1 MNIEPHV
8 EMHNVKKMKTSKYG
22 QAGKMAVIGAF
33 PTSTFKLGVFESM
46 EEAQK
51 AMLGEYKLPDDTS
64 IENAAK
70 TIVPDDFI
78 SFYCIEHCFIKN
90 SATYGPEDVLF
101 VNTNYGKSTLVSN
114 STNEDIANAC
124 ILLAEEEFDIL
135 TVAENV
141 KLATSQTVEEVTST
155 ILNPVWKT
163 LKDFNDL
170 QFLNQKPF
178 GIITGIDFTG
188 ADDTILGLFKTL
200 FKDQGIF
207 KAVSTPV
214 RYIGEENS
222 LNIAQSGCWHAAFTA
237 GRAVNLS
244 ETAKVYEDI
253 LGENTKD
260 LYPTTNTT
268 AGAITW
274 KKLLDNGF
282 HTTKYKNRREHTI
295 QCLSNITP
303 ADYDM
308 KIERTRNYVLKRLVV
323 ADTLGDDNDEYAI
336 EHVDGVFK
344 YEKETAIENRL
355 IKDMEYEFEKVDSE
369 TVKARVQMAINDIIR
384 VFIIENTLEIATF
397 EEE

>member
-8 EMHNVKKMKTSKYG
+8 EMYNVKKMKTSKYG

-135 TVAENV
+135 TVAENIN
-141 KLATSQTVEEVTST
+141 LASPGVNENDPA

-260 LYPTTNTT
+260 LYQTTNTT

-282 HTTKYKNRREHTI
+282 HTTKYKNRREKVI
-295 QCLSNITP
+295 ECLSNITP

-308 KIERTRNYVLKRLVV
+308 KIERTRNYILKRLVV
-323 ADTLGDDNDEYAI
+323 ADNLGDDNDEYAI

-344 YEKETAIENRL
+344 YEKETAIQNRL
-355 IKDMEYEFEKVDSE
+355 IKDMEYEFEAVDNE
-369 TVKARVQMAINDIIR
+369 TVKARVKMAISDIIR

-397 EEE
+397 KEE

>member
-8 EMHNVKKMKTSKYG
+8 EMYNVKKMKTSKYG

-135 TVAENV
+135 TVAENIN
-141 KLATSQTVEEVTST
+141 LASPGVNENDPA

-274 KKLLDNGF
+274 EKLLDNGF
-282 HTTKYKNRREHTI
+282 HTTKYKNRREKVI
-295 QCLSNITP
+295 ECLSNITP

-308 KIERTRNYVLKRLVV
+308 KIERTRNYILKRLVV
-323 ADTLGDDNDEYAI
+323 ADNLGDDNDEYAI

-344 YEKETAIENRL
+344 YEKETAIQNRL
-355 IKDMEYEFEKVDSE
+355 IKDMEYEFEAVDNE
-369 TVKARVQMAINDIIR
+369 TVKARVKMAISDIIR

-397 EEE
+397 KEE

>member
-8 EMHNVKKMKTSKYG
+8 EMYNVKKMKTSKYG

-135 TVAENV
+135 TVAENIN
-141 KLATSQTVEEVTST
+141 LASPGVNENDPA

-282 HTTKYKNRREHTI
+282 HTTKYKNRREKVI
-295 QCLSNITP
+295 ECLSNITP

-308 KIERTRNYVLKRLVV
+308 KIERTRNYILKRLVV
-323 ADTLGDDNDEYAI
+323 ADNLGDDNDEYAI

-344 YEKETAIENRL
+344 YEKETAIQNRL
-355 IKDMEYEFEKVDSE
+355 IKDMEYEFEAVDNE
-369 TVKARVQMAINDIIR
+369 TVKARVKMAISDIIR

-397 EEE
+397 KEE